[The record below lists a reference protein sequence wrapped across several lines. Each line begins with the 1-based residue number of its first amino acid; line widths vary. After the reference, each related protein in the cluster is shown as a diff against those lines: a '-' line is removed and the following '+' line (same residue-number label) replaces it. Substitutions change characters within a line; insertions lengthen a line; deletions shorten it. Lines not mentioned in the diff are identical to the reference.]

1 MPQSP
6 TEVYWNSDRKMRLL
20 FAASGFAVFF
30 ALLYYLSDVLTPFVV
45 AFLLAYILNPLV
57 NILQKKI
64 KYRWVASILVLL
76 IVLVICTGAAFVFV
90 PMMIDQG
97 VNLGRL
103 LQKYATDSTWKVTL
117 LKYLPQEFL
126 EKMQYMWEEKN
137 FEPVLNQL
145 QNMDLLKISQNILE
159 KILPGAVGV
168 FSGVGKV
175 LVWFIGIFMVALCL
189 VLMLLDFENMKKK
202 LAVQIPDEYSEKILH
217 FFGSFDSIMSK
228 YFRAQTSIAAI
239 VGLLFAI
246 SFNIMGLPMGL
257 PFGLFIGA
265 LNMVPYM
272 QIASIPIAA
281 FLGLIYSLETGIAFW
296 QVVLIIT
303 AIYGG
308 VQVLQDMVITPKI
321 MGGALGLSPVLI
333 LMSLAI
339 WGKLLGFLGFV
350 LAIPF
355 TCIAIATYKSYLVR
369 NKGTAN
375 ATR

>member
-1 MPQSP
+1 MSQNPH
-6 TEVYWNSDRKMRLL
+6 EIYWNSDRKMRLL
-20 FAASGFAVFF
+20 FAASGFAAFF

-45 AFLLAYILNPLV
+45 AFLFAYILNPLV

-64 KYRWVASILVLL
+64 KYRWVAAILVLL
-76 IVLVICTGAAFVFV
+76 IVLVVCVGMAFIFI

-97 VNLGRL
+97 VNLVSL
-103 LQKYATDSTWKVTL
+103 LQKYAHNSTWKETL
-117 LKYLPQEFL
+117 MRFLPYEFL
-126 EKMQYMWEEKN
+126 EKIQSIWEERD
-137 FEPVLNQL
+137 FEPILNQL
-145 QNMDLLKISQNILE
+145 QNMDLLKILQSILG
-159 KILPGAVGV
+159 KILPGAAGV

-175 LVWFIGIFMVALCL
+175 LIWIIGIFMVALCL
-189 VLMLLDFENMKKK
+189 VLMLLDFENMKKN
-202 LAVQIPDEYSEKILH
+202 LALQIPKAYSEKVLH
-217 FFGSFDSIMSK
+217 FFGSFDNIMSK

-239 VGLLFAI
+239 VGVLFAI

-257 PFGLFIGA
+257 PFGLFIGV

-296 QVVLIIT
+296 QVVFIIT

-308 VQVLQDMVITPKI
+308 IQVLQDMVITPRI
-321 MGGALGLSPVLI
+321 MGGVLGLSPILI

-369 NKGTAN
+369 NKGTSK
-375 ATR
+375 

>member
-1 MPQSP
+1 MLNNS

-20 FAASGFAVFF
+20 FVVSGFAAFF
-30 ALLYYLSDVLTPFVV
+30 ALLYYLSDILTPFVV

-64 KYRWVASILVLL
+64 KYRWLASVLLLFVLL
-76 IVLVICTGAAFVFV
+76 IICAGAAFIFV

-103 LQKYATDSTWKVTL
+103 LQKYANDSAWKATI
-117 LKYLPQEFL
+117 LKYLPEGVL
-126 EKMQYMWEEKN
+126 EKIQYVWEEKD
-137 FEPVLNQL
+137 FEPILNQL
-145 QNMDLLKISQNILE
+145 QNMDLLKISQSILE

-168 FSGVGKV
+168 FSGVGK
-175 LVWFIGIFMVALCL
+175 LLAWFFGIFMVVLCL

-202 LAVQIPDEYSEKILH
+202 LASQVPKEYSEKILQ
-217 FFGSFDSIMSK
+217 FFSSFDHIMSK

-272 QIASIPIAA
+272 QVASIPIAV
-281 FLGLIYSLETGIAFW
+281 FLGLIYSLETGIVFW

-303 AIYGG
+303 AIYVG
-308 VQVLQDMVITPKI
+308 VQILQDMVITPKI
-321 MGGALGLSPVLI
+321 MGGALGLSPILI

-355 TCIAIATYKSYLVR
+355 TCIAIATYKSSLAKYETSA
-369 NKGTAN
+369 KCD
-375 ATR
+375 

>member
-1 MPQSP
+1 MSQN
-6 TEVYWNSDRKMRLL
+6 THEIYWNSDRKMRLL

-64 KYRWVASILVLL
+64 KYRWVAALFVLL
-76 IVLVICTGAAFVFV
+76 IVLVVCVGAAFVFI

-97 VNLGRL
+97 VNLVSL
-103 LQKYATDSTWKVTL
+103 LQKYAHNSAWKETL
-117 LKYLPQEFL
+117 MRYLPYEFF
-126 EKMQYMWEEKN
+126 EKIQYIWEERD
-137 FEPVLNQL
+137 FDPILNQL
-145 QNMDLLKISQNILE
+145 QNIDLLKILQSILG
-159 KILPGAVGV
+159 KILPGAAGV

-175 LVWFIGIFMVALCL
+175 LVWFIGLFMVALCL
-189 VLMLLDFENMKKK
+189 VLMLLDFENMKKN
-202 LAVQIPDEYSEKILH
+202 LALQIPKAYSEKILQ
-217 FFGSFDSIMSK
+217 FFGSFDNIMSK

-239 VGLLFAI
+239 VGVLFAI
-246 SFNIMGLPMGL
+246 SFNIMGLPLGL
-257 PFGLFIGA
+257 PFGLFIGV

-281 FLGLIYSLETGIAFW
+281 FLGLIYSLETGIVFW

-308 VQVLQDMVITPKI
+308 IQVLQDMVITPKI
-321 MGGALGLSPVLI
+321 MGGVLGLSPILI

-355 TCIAIATYKSYLVR
+355 TCIAIATYKSYFVR
-369 NKGTAN
+369 NKGTAKCD
-375 ATR
+375 

>member
-1 MPQSP
+1 MSQNPI
-6 TEVYWNSDRKMRLL
+6 EIYWNADRKMRLL
-20 FAASGFAVFF
+20 FAASGFAAFF
-30 ALLYYLSDVLTPFVV
+30 ALLYYLSDVLTPFIV

-64 KYRWVASILVLL
+64 KYRWMAAILVLFIAL
-76 IVLVICTGAAFVFV
+76 IVFVGAAFVFV

-97 VNLGRL
+97 VNLGSL
-103 LQKYATDSTWKVTL
+103 LQKYAYDSAWRETL
-117 LKYLPQEFL
+117 IRYFPKGLL
-126 EKMQYMWEEKN
+126 EKIQYIWEERD
-137 FEPVLNQL
+137 FEPILNQL
-145 QNMDLLKISQNILE
+145 QNMDLAKIFQSILE
-159 KILPGAVGV
+159 RILPGAVGV
-168 FSGVGKV
+168 FSGVSRV
-175 LVWFIGIFMVALCL
+175 FVWFFGIFMVVLCL
-189 VLMLLDFENMKKK
+189 VLMLLDFENMKKN
-202 LAVQIPDEYSEKILH
+202 LALQIPEKYSEKVLR

-239 VGLLFAI
+239 VGVLFAI

-257 PFGLFIGA
+257 PFGLFIGV

-296 QVVLIIT
+296 QVVLIIA
-303 AIYGG
+303 AIYGC

-321 MGGALGLSPVLI
+321 MGGALGLSPILI

-355 TCIAIATYKSYLVR
+355 TCIAIATYKSYLER
-369 NKGTAN
+369 NKGTAKCD
-375 ATR
+375 

>member
-1 MPQSP
+1 
-6 TEVYWNSDRKMRLL
+6 MRFL
-20 FAASGFAVFF
+20 FVASGFAAFF
-30 ALLYYLSDVLTPFVV
+30 ALLYYLSAVLTPFII

-57 NILQKKI
+57 NILQKKV
-64 KYRWVASILVLL
+64 KHRWIASILVLL
-76 IVLVICTGAAFVFV
+76 IVLVVFTGAAFVFV

-103 LQKYATDSTWKVTL
+103 LQKYAHNSAWKETL
-117 LKYLPQEFL
+117 IAYLPPELL
-126 EKMQYMWEEKN
+126 EKVQYIWEEKD
-137 FEPVLNQL
+137 FEPIFTKL
-145 QNMDLLKISQNILE
+145 QNMDFLKISQGILA

-168 FSGVGKV
+168 FSGVGRV
-175 LVWFIGIFMVALCL
+175 LIWFTGLFMVALCL

-202 LAVQIPDEYSEKILH
+202 LARQIPHAYSERVLR
-217 FFGSFDSIMSK
+217 FFGSFDDIMSK

-239 VGLLFAI
+239 VGVLYAI
-246 SFNIMGLPMGL
+246 SFNVMGLPMGL

-281 FLGLIYSLETGIAFW
+281 FLGIIYSLETGIAFW

-308 VQVLQDMVITPKI
+308 IQVLQDMVITPRI
-321 MGGALGLSPVLI
+321 MGGALGLSPILI
-333 LMSLAI
+333 LLSLSV

-355 TCIAIATYKSYLVR
+355 TCIAIATYKSYLER
-369 NKGTAN
+369 NKGA
-375 ATR
+375 AR

>member
-1 MPQSP
+1 MPQNP
-6 TEVYWNSDRKMRLL
+6 NEIYWNSDRKMRFL
-20 FAASGFAVFF
+20 FAVSGFAVFF

-64 KYRWVASILVLL
+64 KHRWVAAILVLL
-76 IVLVICTGAAFVFV
+76 IVLVVCIGAAFIFV

-103 LQKYATDSTWKVTL
+103 LQKYAHNSAWKETL
-117 LKYLPQEFL
+117 IRYLPDEFL
-126 EKMQYMWEEKN
+126 EKIQHIWEEKDL
-137 FEPVLNQL
+137 EPVMNRL
-145 QNMDLLKISQNILE
+145 QNMDLLKISQSILG

-189 VLMLLDFENMKKK
+189 VLMLLDFENMKRNMA
-202 LAVQIPDEYSEKILH
+202 LHIPEEYSEKVLH
-217 FFGSFDSIMSK
+217 FFGSFDNIMSK

-239 VGLLFAI
+239 VGVLFAI
-246 SFNIMGLPMGL
+246 SFNIMGLPLGL
-257 PFGLFIGA
+257 PFGLFIGV

-296 QVVLIIT
+296 QVVFIIT

-308 VQVLQDMVITPKI
+308 IQVLQDMVITPKI
-321 MGGALGLSPVLI
+321 MGGVLGLSPILI

-369 NKGTAN
+369 NKGTAKCD
-375 ATR
+375 

>member
-1 MPQSP
+1 MSQNP
-6 TEVYWNSDRKMRLL
+6 TEIYWNSDRKMRFM

-30 ALLYYLSDVLTPFVV
+30 ALLYYLSDVLTPFVI

-64 KYRWVASILVLL
+64 KYRWVAAILVLL
-76 IVLVICTGAAFVFV
+76 IVLVVCVGAAFIFV
-90 PMMIDQG
+90 PMMIEQG

-103 LQKYATDSTWKVTL
+103 LQKYAHNSAWKETL
-117 LKYLPQEFL
+117 MEYLPSDFL
-126 EKMQYMWEEKN
+126 ERIQQIWEEKD
-137 FEPVLNQL
+137 FEPVLNRL
-145 QNMDLLKISQNILE
+145 QNMDLLKISQSILG
-159 KILPGAVGV
+159 KILPSAVGV

-175 LVWFIGIFMVALCL
+175 LVWFIGIFMVVLCL
-189 VLMLLDFENMKKK
+189 VLMLLDFENMKKN
-202 LAVQIPDEYSEKILH
+202 LARQIPEEYSERVLQ
-217 FFGSFDSIMSK
+217 FFGSFDNIMSK

-239 VGLLFAI
+239 VGMLFAI
-246 SFNIMGLPMGL
+246 SFNIMGLPLGL
-257 PFGLFIGA
+257 PFGLFIGV

-308 VQVLQDMVITPKI
+308 IQVLQDMVITPKI
-321 MGGALGLSPVLI
+321 MGGVLGLSPILI

-355 TCIAIATYKSYLVR
+355 TCIAIATYKSYFVR
-369 NKGTAN
+369 NKGIAKCD
-375 ATR
+375 

>member
-1 MPQSP
+1 MPQNP
-6 TEVYWNSDRKMRLL
+6 NEIYWNSDRKMRFL

-64 KYRWVASILVLL
+64 KYRWVAAILVLL
-76 IVLVICTGAAFVFV
+76 IVLVVCIGAAFIFV

-103 LQKYATDSTWKVTL
+103 LQKYAHNSAWKETL
-117 LKYLPQEFL
+117 MKYLPDEFL
-126 EKMQYMWEEKN
+126 EKIQNIWEEKN
-137 FEPVLNQL
+137 FEPVMNKL
-145 QNMDLLKISQNILE
+145 QNMDLLKISQSILG

-168 FSGVGKV
+168 FSGVGRV
-175 LVWFIGIFMVALCL
+175 LVWFIGLFMVALCL
-189 VLMLLDFENMKKK
+189 VLMLLDFENMKKN
-202 LAVQIPDEYSEKILH
+202 LALQIPKEYSEKVLQ
-217 FFGSFDSIMSK
+217 FFSSFDNIMSK

-239 VGLLFAI
+239 VGVLFAI
-246 SFNIMGLPMGL
+246 SFNIMGLPLGL
-257 PFGLFIGA
+257 PFGLFIGV

-281 FLGLIYSLETGIAFW
+281 FLGLIYSLETGIAYW

-321 MGGALGLSPVLI
+321 MGGVLGLSPILI

-355 TCIAIATYKSYLVR
+355 TCIAIATYKSYLER
-369 NKGTAN
+369 NKGTAKCD
-375 ATR
+375 

>member
-1 MPQSP
+1 MPQNSD
-6 TEVYWNSDRKMRLL
+6 EIYWNSDRKMHLL
-20 FAASGFAVFF
+20 FVAFGFAVFF

-45 AFLLAYILNPLV
+45 AFLLAYILDPLV

-64 KYRWVASILVLL
+64 KRRWVAAILVLL
-76 IVLVICTGAAFVFV
+76 IVLVVCVGAAFVFI

-97 VNLGRL
+97 VNLGSL
-103 LQKYATDSTWKVTL
+103 LQKYAYNSAWKETL
-117 LKYLPQEFL
+117 MKYLPHEFF
-126 EKMQYMWEEKN
+126 EKIQYIWEEKD
-137 FEPVLNQL
+137 FDPVLNQL
-145 QNMDLLKISQNILE
+145 QNMDLLKILQSILG
-159 KILPGAVGV
+159 KILPGAAGV
-168 FSGVGKV
+168 FSGVGRV

-189 VLMLLDFENMKKK
+189 VLMLMDFENMKKS
-202 LAVQIPDEYSEKILH
+202 LARQIPHAYSEKVLQ
-217 FFGSFDSIMSK
+217 FFSSFDSIMSK

-239 VGLLFAI
+239 VGVLFAI

-257 PFGLFIGA
+257 PFGLFIGV

-281 FLGLIYSLETGIAFW
+281 FLGLIYSLETGIPFW

-308 VQVLQDMVITPKI
+308 IQVLQDMVITPKI
-321 MGGALGLSPVLI
+321 MGGVLGLSPILI

-369 NKGTAN
+369 NKGTSKCD
-375 ATR
+375 

>member
-1 MPQSP
+1 MPQNP
-6 TEVYWNSDRKMRLL
+6 NEIYWNSDRKMHFL

-30 ALLYYLSDVLTPFVV
+30 ALLYYLSDVLTPFVI

-64 KYRWVASILVLL
+64 KYRWVAAILVLL
-76 IVLVICTGAAFVFV
+76 IVLVICIGAAFVFI

-103 LQKYATDSTWKVTL
+103 LQKYAHNSAWKETL
-117 LKYLPQEFL
+117 IKYLPDEFL
-126 EKMQYMWEEKN
+126 EKIQHIWEEKD
-137 FEPVLNQL
+137 FEPVMNKL
-145 QNMDLLKISQNILE
+145 QNMDLLKISQSILG

-175 LVWFIGIFMVALCL
+175 LIWFIGIFMVALCL
-189 VLMLLDFENMKKK
+189 VLMLLDFENMKKN
-202 LAVQIPDEYSEKILH
+202 LALHIPKEYSERVLQ
-217 FFGSFDSIMSK
+217 FFGSFDNIMSK

-239 VGLLFAI
+239 VGVLFAI
-246 SFNIMGLPMGL
+246 SFNVMGLPMGL
-257 PFGLFIGA
+257 PFGLFIGV

-308 VQVLQDMVITPKI
+308 IQVLQDMVITPKI
-321 MGGALGLSPVLI
+321 MGGVLGLSPILI

-369 NKGTAN
+369 NKGLSKCD
-375 ATR
+375 